1 MALGM
6 IEVFGFATSIVVA
19 DAMAKAADV
28 KVVAIDKN
36 KPAAGDSARVPLVM
50 AIKVEGSAAA
60 VEAAVANATMDIP
73 AAMIETQQ
81 RQMVDDFAQRLQMQG
96 LSLDQYFQFT
106 GMTASAMMDQV
117 KPQAESRIKSSL
129 LLEAIVK
136 AEGIEA
142 TEEDFTAEV
151 AKMAEQYKMEVT
163 AVEEMLG
170 EGGKKQVMSDLAIA
184 KAVEFVAAN
193 AVEK

>member
-60 VEAAVANATMDIP
+60 VEAGLTGSRRTQKSTWMPECRGAV
-73 AAMIETQQ
+73 
-81 RQMVDDFAQRLQMQG
+81 
-96 LSLDQYFQFT
+96 
-106 GMTASAMMDQV
+106 
-117 KPQAESRIKSSL
+117 
-129 LLEAIVK
+129 
-136 AEGIEA
+136 
-142 TEEDFTAEV
+142 
-151 AKMAEQYKMEVT
+151 
-163 AVEEMLG
+163 
-170 EGGKKQVMSDLAIA
+170 
-184 KAVEFVAAN
+184 
-193 AVEK
+193 